1 MSCTIFL
8 IGYHTI
14 QPEQPPHMGL
24 KMVNDATVNPTK
36 YSPVEHNF
44 GREPLNQSKF

>member
-1 MSCTIFL
+1 MSCTIIL

-24 KMVNDATVNPTK
+24 KMVNATVNPTK